1 MAYYTAT
8 TEFSPYN
15 TTDGTALLVVD
26 AGTGTISLEVQ
37 AGAAWIVQEV
47 FTTDSVKRVYIGGG
61 TWRCVVTGDAAFEWV
76 V

>member
-8 TEFSPYN
+8 TEFEPYN
-15 TTDGTALLVVD
+15 NIDDTALLVVD
-26 AGTGTISLEVQ
+26 AGTGTVSLEVL
-37 AGAAWIVQEV
+37 AGAAWIVQELFSADAV
-47 FTTDSVKRVYIGGG
+47 QRVYIGGG